1 MLNDFIK
8 DPFLGF
14 DERSV
19 DFLGKLKNKKYNN
32 KKWFDKNRESYEL
45 HVKLPMRLL
54 VDSLAQELKNI
65 DERIFI
71 SYKSIMRI
79 NRDIRFKKDKTPYKT
94 IYAAAFTY
102 DRIKSPEIPLF
113 YIHLSSDEFLFA
125 AGQYSTDNGIIKKIR
140 KHIYNDFDN
149 FLSIVTDDDLIGD
162 FGSLHGESLQRLP
175 REYSGLTLDGEM
187 EKYLKMKQF
196 YVEKYFSPDVAFDPG
211 LTDMIV
217 HCVRST
223 NKLNKFFY
231 DSL

>member
-1 MLNDFIK
+1 MLTEFIK
-8 DPFLGF
+8 EPFLGF
-14 DERSV
+14 DQNSV

-32 KKWFDKNRESYEL
+32 KKWFDKNRDTYEL
-45 HVKLPMRLL
+45 HVKLPMRHLI
-54 VDSLAQELKNI
+54 DSLAQELKNI

-71 SYKSIMRI
+71 SNKSIMRI

-94 IYAAAFTY
+94 VYAAAFTY

-140 KHIYNDFDN
+140 NHIFNDFDD

-162 FGSLHGESLQRLP
+162 FGSLHGESLHRLP

-187 EKYLKMKQF
+187 EKYLKMKQL
-196 YVEKYFSPDVAFDPG
+196 YVEKYFSPDIAFDPD
-211 LTDMIV
+211 LTDVIV
-217 HCVRST
+217 RCVRLT
-223 NKLNKFFY
+223 NKLNKFLY